1 MKASVTSFQRTSEP
15 SFPEN
20 EALPKKGEEEK
31 KFDKRFNEWWDDVKM
46 NLARQNDLI
55 TKFTQ
60 DQLAEDISLN
70 KQETDQALAGLDEK
84 TIELLNEVSSNLQD
98 LKNNLYS
105 E

>member
-60 DQLAEDISLN
+60 DQLAENISLN

-84 TIELLNEVSSNLQD
+84 TVQLLNDVSSNLQD
-98 LKNNLYS
+98 VKNNLYS
-105 E
+105 I